1 MSQYTAEKEGDT
13 MTVIINKLTR
23 SGVKTISGTLISN
36 GLGVITAL
44 IYDAKGSSSIKR
56 FKKENIANYQ
66 IID

>member
-1 MSQYTAEKEGDT
+1 MLKTKMKEGNN
-13 MTVIINKLTR
+13 MTVIINKLTK
-23 SGVKTISGTLISN
+23 SGVKTISGKLISD